1 MKAGGPTLESV
12 LDSRDDSLY
21 RVTASQPGPA
31 GSLPLTPTDLVDRPS
46 GDVFGWSQ
54 NVGMG
59 WTPADLR
66 RPEVL
71 VLSTLGGMRNPDGT
85 PLALGYHTGHWEVG
99 LLVQAAAEEI
109 RTLGGIPFAAFCTDP
124 CDGRT
129 QGTSGMLDSLAYRN
143 DAAIVLRRL
152 IRSLPTRK
160 AVMGVA
166 TCDKGLPAMTMA
178 LAACR
183 DLPAVIVPGGVTLPA
198 SDGED
203 AGKAQ
208 TIGAR
213 FAHGRITLEQAGDIG
228 CRACASPGGGCQF
241 LGTAATAQ
249 VIAEALGLAL
259 PHTALAP
266 SGQPIWRDGAR
277 RSARAVLRQMA
288 IGLSVR
294 DVVTEGAVRN
304 AMAVYAAVGGST
316 NFLLHLPAIA
326 HAAGLG
332 VPALAEW
339 KDVNGRVP
347 RIVDAL
353 PNGPHPTV
361 RVFLA
366 GGVPEV
372 MLHLRGLG
380 LLDLS
385 ARAATGETLE
395 ATLAWWEGSERRRRL
410 RERLREM
417 DGVDPDDVIL
427 PPEKART
434 RGLTSTVSFIGGN
447 LAPQGAIVKS
457 TAIDPSVIGAD
468 GVYRHTGPAH
478 VFTSERAAIT
488 AIKASRI
495 AAGEVLVLAG
505 LGPRGAGMEEV
516 YQVTAALRYLDLA
529 RTVALITDARFS
541 GVSTG
546 PCIGHVAPE
555 ALAGGPIGR
564 LRDGDLVRIEIDTR
578 RLEGSIDFVR
588 RTDDGTLVP
597 DDATLATRT
606 PHPDLAPDPD
616 LPADTRLW
624 AALQDAS
631 GGPWAG
637 AVYDAD
643 RILRLLEAGRRAL
656 GEDKPDGAR

>member
-1 MKAGGPTLESV
+1 MERPELESV
-12 LDSRDDSLY
+12 LDSGDATLLD
-21 RVTASQPGPA
+21 VTSTQRGPVGA
-31 GSLPLTPTDLVDRPS
+31 LPLENADLLDRPS

-54 NVGMG
+54 DVGMG
-59 WTPADLR
+59 WAPAELR
-66 RPEVL
+66 RAEVL
-71 VLSTLGGMRNPDGT
+71 VLSTLGGIRNPDGT

-99 LLVQAAAEEI
+99 LLVQAAAEEV
-109 RTLGGIPFAAFCTDP
+109 RRLGGIPFAAFCTDP

-129 QGTSGMLDSLAYRN
+129 QGTPGMFDSLAYRN

-152 IRSLPTRK
+152 IRSLPNRK
-160 AVMGVA
+160 AVLGVG

-178 LAACR
+178 LAASR

-213 FAHGRITLEQAGDIG
+213 FAHGRITLAEASEIG

-249 VIAEALGLAL
+249 VVAEALGLAL

-277 RSARAVLRQMA
+277 RSARAVARQA
-288 IGLSVR
+288 ALGLSVR
-294 DVVTEGAVRN
+294 DVVTEAAVRN

-326 HAAGLG
+326 HAAGMRPPGLDEWKAVNAG
-332 VPALAEW
+332 VPRL
-339 KDVNGRVP
+339 
-347 RIVDAL
+347 VDAL

-380 LLDLS
+380 LLDLD
-385 ARAATGETLE
+385 ARAATGETLG
-395 ATLAWWEGSERRRRL
+395 ATLEWWEGSARRRAL
-410 RERLREM
+410 RERLRAA

-427 PPEKART
+427 APERARA
-434 RGLTSTVSFIGGN
+434 RGLTSTVSFLGGN

-457 TAIDPSVIGAD
+457 TAIDRSLLGPDS
-468 GVYRHTGPAH
+468 VYRHLGPAH
-478 VFTSERAAIT
+478 VFTSEKAAI
-488 AIKASRI
+488 AALKGQGGARI
-495 AAGEVLVLAG
+495 APGEVLVLAG
-505 LGPRGAGMEEV
+505 LGPHGAGMEEV

-529 RTVALITDARFS
+529 KDVALITDARFS

-564 LRDGDLVRIEIDTR
+564 LRDGDLVRVVIDTH
-578 RLEGSIDFVR
+578 RLEGTVDFVR
-588 RTDDGTLVP
+588 RSADGALVP
-597 DDATLATRT
+597 ADEELAGRT
-606 PHPDLAPDPD
+606 PHPGLAPDPE

-624 AALQDAS
+624 AALQEAS

-637 AVYDAD
+637 AVYDVEK
-643 RILRLLEAGRRAL
+643 IVRLLEAGRRAL
-656 GEDKPDGAR
+656 GEKG